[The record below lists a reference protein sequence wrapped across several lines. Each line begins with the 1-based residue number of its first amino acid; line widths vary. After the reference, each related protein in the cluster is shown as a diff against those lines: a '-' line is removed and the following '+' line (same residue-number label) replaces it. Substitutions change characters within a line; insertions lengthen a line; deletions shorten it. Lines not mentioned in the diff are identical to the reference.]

1 MMFLIQWELIM
12 DHETAIRTSI
22 ANQLDNERI
31 INIYN
36 IAISSGYQ
44 NWLAHGGKLFDQI
57 QKQLSERGI
66 I

>member
-1 MMFLIQWELIM
+1 M

-57 QKQLSERGI
+57 QKQLNERGI